1 MEEKIKIVKLE
12 DKEYPLL
19 LKKIAN
25 PPKILYIKGELL
37 KKEKCFA
44 IVGTRRSSNYG
55 KEIAFSI
62 AKDLSEAGLTIV
74 SGMARGIDTFA
85 HKGALE
91 GEGPARNASHSDAGG
106 PARNAS
112 HTRAIAKGEDEQSS
126 STSDAGGPARNAS
139 HSDAG
144 GPARNASH
152 SDAGG
157 PARNASHSDAGGP
170 ARNASHTRAIAKG
183 EDEQS
188 SSTSDAGGPARNA
201 SHSDA
206 GGRTIAVLGTGIDEK
221 SLYPKENLKLAR
233 KILENKGC
241 LVSEYPPGS
250 PGLKQNFPERNRIIS
265 GLSLGVLIVEA
276 KFGSGAL
283 ITANWAKIQGK
294 KIFALPGSIHF
305 PNSQG
310 CHFLIKQGAKLAE
323 NANDILK
330 EFNLPCLTSGVKQV
344 KGKTLEEQLI
354 LEVLKQENLHI
365 DKIIEKTK
373 LSPQVVSSILTLM
386 EIENKVKNLGGN
398 VYIITR

>member
-85 HKGALE
+85 HKGALDVL
-91 GEGPARNASHSDAGG
+91 R
-106 PARNAS
+106 
-112 HTRAIAKGEDEQSS
+112 
-126 STSDAGGPARNAS
+126 
-139 HSDAG
+139 
-144 GPARNASH
+144 
-152 SDAGG
+152 
-157 PARNASHSDAGGP
+157 
-170 ARNASHTRAIAKG
+170 
-183 EDEQS
+183 
-188 SSTSDAGGPARNA
+188 
-201 SHSDA
+201 A

-221 SLYPKENLKLAR
+221 SLYPKENLKLSR
-233 KILENKGC
+233 KILENGGC
-241 LVSEYPPGS
+241 LISEYPPGTH
-250 PGLKQNFPERNRIIS
+250 GLKSNFPERNRIIA
-265 GLSLGVLIVEA
+265 GLSLGVLVVEA

>member
-85 HKGALE
+85 HKGALDVL
-91 GEGPARNASHSDAGG
+91 R
-106 PARNAS
+106 
-112 HTRAIAKGEDEQSS
+112 
-126 STSDAGGPARNAS
+126 
-139 HSDAG
+139 
-144 GPARNASH
+144 
-152 SDAGG
+152 
-157 PARNASHSDAGGP
+157 
-170 ARNASHTRAIAKG
+170 
-183 EDEQS
+183 
-188 SSTSDAGGPARNA
+188 
-201 SHSDA
+201 A

-283 ITANWAKIQGK
+283 ITANWAKMQGK

>member
-1 MEEKIKIVKLE
+1 
-12 DKEYPLL
+12 PLL

-85 HKGALE
+85 HKGALDVL
-91 GEGPARNASHSDAGG
+91 R
-106 PARNAS
+106 
-112 HTRAIAKGEDEQSS
+112 
-126 STSDAGGPARNAS
+126 
-139 HSDAG
+139 
-144 GPARNASH
+144 
-152 SDAGG
+152 
-157 PARNASHSDAGGP
+157 
-170 ARNASHTRAIAKG
+170 
-183 EDEQS
+183 
-188 SSTSDAGGPARNA
+188 
-201 SHSDA
+201 A

>member
-1 MEEKIKIVKLE
+1 MQ
-12 DKEYPLL
+12 
-19 LKKIAN
+19 A
-25 PPKILYIKGELL
+25 
-37 KKEKCFA
+37 
-44 IVGTRRSSNYG
+44 
-55 KEIAFSI
+55 
-62 AKDLSEAGLTIV
+62 DL
-74 SGMARGIDTFA
+74 
-85 HKGALE
+85 
-91 GEGPARNASHSDAGG
+91 PA
-106 PARNAS
+106 NAS

-126 STSDAGGPARNAS
+126 ST
-139 HSDAG
+139 
-144 GPARNASH
+144 
-152 SDAGG
+152 
-157 PARNASHSDAGGP
+157 
-170 ARNASHTRAIAKG
+170 
-183 EDEQS
+183 
-188 SSTSDAGGPARNA
+188 
-201 SHSDA
+201 SDA

>member
-1 MEEKIKIVKLE
+1 
-12 DKEYPLL
+12 
-19 LKKIAN
+19 
-25 PPKILYIKGELL
+25 
-37 KKEKCFA
+37 
-44 IVGTRRSSNYG
+44 
-55 KEIAFSI
+55 
-62 AKDLSEAGLTIV
+62 
-74 SGMARGIDTFA
+74 MARGIDTFA

-91 GEGPARNASHSDAGG
+91 R
-106 PARNAS
+106 
-112 HTRAIAKGEDEQSS
+112 
-126 STSDAGGPARNAS
+126 
-139 HSDAG
+139 
-144 GPARNASH
+144 
-152 SDAGG
+152 
-157 PARNASHSDAGGP
+157 
-170 ARNASHTRAIAKG
+170 
-183 EDEQS
+183 
-188 SSTSDAGGPARNA
+188 
-201 SHSDA
+201 

>member
-91 GEGPARNASHSDAGG
+91 GE
-106 PARNAS
+106 
-112 HTRAIAKGEDEQSS
+112 
-126 STSDAGGPARNAS
+126 
-139 HSDAG
+139 

>member
-91 GEGPARNASHSDAGG
+91 GE
-106 PARNAS
+106 
-112 HTRAIAKGEDEQSS
+112 
-126 STSDAGGPARNAS
+126 
-139 HSDAG
+139 
-144 GPARNASH
+144 
-152 SDAGG
+152 
-157 PARNASHSDAGGP
+157 
-170 ARNASHTRAIAKG
+170 
-183 EDEQS
+183 
-188 SSTSDAGGPARNA
+188 GPARNA